1 MSEEDPSADT
11 AELQIGETV
20 ETAIEKAVYR
30 GRGLG
35 RVGGRVV
42 FVPRTYAGDRVKA
55 RVREVRT
62 GWAEASL
69 EGVLSPAPGR
79 RDSPC
84 EYVPE
89 CGGCAYQ
96 DLGYEAQLAAK
107 ESILRE
113 SLARAG
119 APWEGEIPVQSSPET
134 GWRLRANLHFS
145 EGKGGLRLGLK
156 QEGTRRVV
164 DIEHCLQLSDGMNGV
179 LRSLRAA
186 LAGRPGLSSR
196 LRGIEVLESPDGEAR
211 VVSLAVALGLDKAPL
226 LAFVEHE
233 VPGLDGFGLDA
244 GRGRHLWLSGS
255 PHVAVPVLGLRM
267 RVHVRSFFQANRFLY
282 EPLTQAVLDL
292 LPGRG
297 RALDLYAGVGLF
309 ALPLAAR
316 DGGEVIA
323 AERAPTAAS
332 DARANARRNGLDGVR
347 VIRSDV
353 REALA
358 ATPRESGER
367 IVLDPPRTGVERDI
381 VDLVAA
387 RRPEAIVYVSCDPPT
402 LGRDLARFAS
412 LGFRPDTVRIFD
424 LFPDTFHLETVVR
437 LRPGARA
444 RV

>member
-1 MSEEDPSADT
+1 MTRKDAFDDAVELHVGDT
-11 AELQIGETV
+11 LQT
-20 ETAIEKAVYR
+20 TIEKAVYR

-55 RVREVRT
+55 RVREVRS
-62 GWAEASL
+62 GWAEAAL
-69 EGVLSPAPGR
+69 ESVLEPAATR

-84 EYVPE
+84 EYVPR
-89 CGGCAYQ
+89 CGGCVYQ

-119 APWEGEIPVQSSPET
+119 APWEGEIPVSPSPET
-134 GWRLRANLHFS
+134 GWRMRANLHFFQ
-145 EGKGGLRLGLK
+145 GKDGLRLGLK

-164 DIEHCLQLSDGMNGV
+164 DIERCLQLSDGMNGA

-186 LAGRPGLSSR
+186 LGDHRGLSSR
-196 LRGIEVLESPDGEAR
+196 LRGVEILESPDGQVRVISLATALGRHEAR
-211 VVSLAVALGLDKAPL
+211 R
-226 LAFVEHE
+226 LAFLERE
-233 VPGLDGFGLDA
+233 VPGLDGLGVDV
-244 GRGRHLWLSGS
+244 GRGHHQWLSGS
-255 PHVAVPVLGLRM
+255 PHVEAPVLGLSM

-282 EPLTQAVLDL
+282 ESLARTVVDL

-316 DGGEVIA
+316 DGGEVVA
-323 AERAPTAAS
+323 GGAGSLGGGGRPGQRQAQ
-332 DARANARRNGLDGVR
+332 RARRRPCDSPGRSRGAGLHPGP
-347 VIRSDV
+347 S
-353 REALA
+353 
-358 ATPRESGER
+358 PESASCW
-367 IVLDPPRTGVERDI
+367 DPPRTGVEQEI

-437 LRPGARA
+437 LRPG
-444 RV
+444 V